1 MKELQH
7 TYGVHIRWRSYELRP
22 AGSPPIPPEYKARI
36 EQARPV
42 FASSM
47 LAEHGVTIN
56 AGPFGINSRPA
67 LIAAKLAEAQGK
79 GEAYHD
85 ATHRAYWV
93 EGRDISNH
101 EVLRELMKQIG
112 LEPHQLE
119 ELEAALSD
127 PHYEA
132 EVDEDIAEA
141 REFGLE
147 GVPAMVFNNKYLIT
161 GAQPYAML
169 ARAVEQIRAET
180 AS

>member
-1 MKELQH
+1 LKELQH
-7 TYGVHIRWRSYELRP
+7 TYGVQIRWRSYELRP
-22 AGSPPIPPEYKARI
+22 KGSPPIPPEYKARI

-47 LAEHGVTIN
+47 LAEYGVTISV
-56 AGPFGINSRPA
+56 GPFGINSRPA
-67 LIAAKLAEAQGK
+67 LVAAKLAEAMGK
-79 GEAYHD
+79 SEVYHD
-85 ATHRAYWV
+85 ATHHAYWV

-101 EVLRELMKQIG
+101 EVLLELMKQIG
-112 LEPHQLE
+112 LEPNQ
-119 ELEAALSD
+119 LEAALSD
-127 PHYEA
+127 PRYEA

-147 GVPAMVFNNKYLIT
+147 GVPAMVFNNKYLVT

-169 ARAVEQIRAET
+169 ARAVEQIQAET